1 MIYYK
6 YIFTFIFIYRNSDA
20 VVRLVTL
27 QILHSLLL
35 QRNPLIIEEM
45 NKYNTS
51 SHLKKVKENSD
62 NHSVTELCN
71 VVISVLESSEEEDD
85 LFAPEK

>member
-1 MIYYK
+1 
-6 YIFTFIFIYRNSDA
+6 
-20 VVRLVTL
+20 
-27 QILHSLLL
+27 
-35 QRNPLIIEEM
+35 M

-51 SHLKKVKENSD
+51 SHLKEVKENSD

-71 VVISVLESSEEEDD
+71 VLISILESSEEEDD